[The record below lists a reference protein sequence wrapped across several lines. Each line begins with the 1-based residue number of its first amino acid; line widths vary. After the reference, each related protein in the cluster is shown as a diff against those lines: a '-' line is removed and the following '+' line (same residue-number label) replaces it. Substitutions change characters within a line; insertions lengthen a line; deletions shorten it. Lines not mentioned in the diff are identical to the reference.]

1 MLLTEHEMCY
11 ERGKHK
17 ESLGTHTF
25 KSQKKKKKE
34 RKYKAFEWFL
44 FQNEEPRDESMKE

>member
-1 MLLTEHEMCY
+1 MREVSTKNLWEHILS
-11 ERGKHK
+11 RVK
-17 ESLGTHTF
+17 
-25 KSQKKKKKE
+25 KKKKKE